1 MNYILIKHLYPPI
14 IVHKKTRKEYLEVM
28 RTADKS
34 KPSEFNIKDYKDLV
48 QFNAQEFIDTYWS
61 TFL

>member
-1 MNYILIKHLYPPI
+1 
-14 IVHKKTRKEYLEVM
+14 M